1 MVVLS
6 MVLDGQRRVALLQ
19 TTRSIGLLFIAVCF
33 LTTGWLVVGIQIFGK
48 IFRMTTDERR
58 MLGREYDEMATGV
71 ATQVDDVTSGNIVI
85 QLEEIQQS
93 NR

>member
-1 MVVLS
+1 MAGRWYSNL
-6 MVLDGQRRVALLQ
+6 
-19 TTRSIGLLFIAVCF
+19 
-33 LTTGWLVVGIQIFGK
+33 WK

-71 ATQVDDVTSGNIVI
+71 VTRVDDVTSGNIVI
-85 QLEEIQQS
+85 QLEEIQHS

>member
-1 MVVLS
+1 MAGRWYSHL
-6 MVLDGQRRVALLQ
+6 
-19 TTRSIGLLFIAVCF
+19 
-33 LTTGWLVVGIQIFGK
+33 WK

-58 MLGREYDEMATGV
+58 MLGREYDEMATDV

-85 QLEEIQQS
+85 QAEEIQQS